1 MIIMRTVKQAADELN
16 VTKQTVRNNIPE
28 DVELKKIKNAFYI
41 EDEIFEIV
49 KENIESRNIK
59 QNAKPNESEIENDF
73 LEERCHLLEMENNFL
88 KEQLAGRDK
97 QIHEMQETIKTT
109 NELLRN
115 QQILALN
122 NEKPKLTNEPKKK
135 SLLQLIFGKN

>member
-1 MIIMRTVKQAADELN
+1 MRTVKQAADELN
-16 VTKQTVRNNIPE
+16 VSKQTVRNNIPE
-28 DVELKKIKNAFYI
+28 DVELKKIKNTFYI
-41 EDEIFEIV
+41 EDEIFEIA

-59 QNAKPNESEIENDF
+59 QNTKKNESEIENDF
-73 LEERCHLLEMENNFL
+73 LEEHCHLLEIENNFL

>member
-1 MIIMRTVKQAADELN
+1 MRTVKQAADELN

-59 QNAKPNESEIENDF
+59 QNTKTNESEIENEF
-73 LEERCHLLEMENNFL
+73 LEERCHILEMENNFL
-88 KEQLAGRDK
+88 KEQLASKDK
-97 QIHEMQETIKTT
+97 QIQEMQETIKMT

>member
-1 MIIMRTVKQAADELN
+1 MRTVKQAADELN
-16 VTKQTVRNNIPE
+16 VSKQTVRNNIPD

-41 EDEIFEIV
+41 EDDIFEIV
-49 KENIESRNIK
+49 KENIESRNVN
-59 QNAKPNESEIENDF
+59 QNSKTNESEIENGF
-73 LEERCHLLEMENNFL
+73 LEERCYVLEMENNFL
-88 KEQLAGRDK
+88 KEQLASKDK
-97 QIHEMQETIKTT
+97 QIHEMQETIKMT

>member
-1 MIIMRTVKQAADELN
+1 MRTVKQAADELN
-16 VTKQTVRNNIPE
+16 VSKQTVRNNIPE

-41 EDEIFEIV
+41 EDEIFEIA

-59 QNAKPNESEIENDF
+59 QNTKTNESEIENEF
-73 LEERCHLLEMENNFL
+73 LEEHCHLLEMENNFL

>member
-1 MIIMRTVKQAADELN
+1 MRTVKQAADELN

-59 QNAKPNESEIENDF
+59 QNTKTNESEIENEF

-97 QIHEMQETIKTT
+97 QIHEMQETIKMT

-122 NEKPKLTNEPKKK
+122 NEKPKLTNEHKKK

>member
-1 MIIMRTVKQAADELN
+1 MRTVKQAADELN
-16 VTKQTVRNNIPE
+16 VSKQTVRNNIPE

-41 EDEIFEIV
+41 EDEIFEIA

-59 QNAKPNESEIENDF
+59 QNTKTNESEIENEF

>member
-1 MIIMRTVKQAADELN
+1 MRTVKQAADELN

>member
-59 QNAKPNESEIENDF
+59 QNSKVNESEIENDF
-73 LEERCHLLEMENNFL
+73 LEERCYILEMENKFL
-88 KEQLAGRDK
+88 KEQLASKDK
-97 QIHEMQETIKTT
+97 QIQEMQETIKMT

>member
-1 MIIMRTVKQAADELN
+1 MRTVKQAADELN
-16 VTKQTVRNNIPE
+16 VSKQTVRNNIPE

-41 EDEIFEIV
+41 EDEIFEIA

-59 QNAKPNESEIENDF
+59 QNAKPNESEMENEF

>member
-1 MIIMRTVKQAADELN
+1 MRTVKQAADELN
-16 VTKQTVRNNIPE
+16 VSKQTVRNNIPE

-59 QNAKPNESEIENDF
+59 QNTKTNESEIENEF
-73 LEERCHLLEMENNFL
+73 LEERCHLLETENNFL

>member
-1 MIIMRTVKQAADELN
+1 MRTVKQAADELN
-16 VTKQTVRNNIPE
+16 VSKQTVRNNIPE

-41 EDEIFEIV
+41 EDDIFEIV
-49 KENIESRNIK
+49 KENIESRNVN
-59 QNAKPNESEIENDF
+59 QNSKANESEIENGF

-88 KEQLAGRDK
+88 KEQLASKDK
-97 QIHEMQETIKTT
+97 QIHEMQETIKMT

>member
-1 MIIMRTVKQAADELN
+1 MRTVKQAADELN

-59 QNAKPNESEIENDF
+59 QNTKKNESEIENDF
-73 LEERCHLLEMENNFL
+73 LEEHCHLLEMENNFL

-97 QIHEMQETIKTT
+97 QIHEMQETIKMT

>member
-1 MIIMRTVKQAADELN
+1 MRTVKQAADELN

-41 EDEIFEIV
+41 EDENFEIV

-59 QNAKPNESEIENDF
+59 QNTKKNESEIENDF
-73 LEERCHLLEMENNFL
+73 LEEHCHLLEMENNFL

>member
-1 MIIMRTVKQAADELN
+1 MRTVKQAADELN
-16 VTKQTVRNNIPE
+16 VSKQTVRNNIPE

-41 EDEIFEIV
+41 EDEIFEIA

-59 QNAKPNESEIENDF
+59 QNTKTNESEIENEF

-97 QIHEMQETIKTT
+97 QIHEMQETIRTT

>member
-16 VTKQTVRNNIPE
+16 VSKQTVRNNIPD

-41 EDEIFEIV
+41 EDDIFEIV
-49 KENIESRNIK
+49 KENIESRNVN
-59 QNAKPNESEIENDF
+59 QNSKTNESEIENGF
-73 LEERCHLLEMENNFL
+73 LEERCYVLEMENNFL
-88 KEQLAGRDK
+88 KEQLASKDK
-97 QIHEMQETIKTT
+97 QIHEMQETIKMT

>member
-1 MIIMRTVKQAADELN
+1 MRTVKQAADELN

-59 QNAKPNESEIENDF
+59 QNSKVNESEIENDF
-73 LEERCHLLEMENNFL
+73 LEERCYILEMENKFL
-88 KEQLAGRDK
+88 KEQLASKDK

>member
-1 MIIMRTVKQAADELN
+1 MRTVKQAADELN
-16 VTKQTVRNNIPE
+16 VSKQTVRNNIPE

-41 EDEIFEIV
+41 EDEIFEIA

-73 LEERCHLLEMENNFL
+73 LEELCHLLEIENNFL